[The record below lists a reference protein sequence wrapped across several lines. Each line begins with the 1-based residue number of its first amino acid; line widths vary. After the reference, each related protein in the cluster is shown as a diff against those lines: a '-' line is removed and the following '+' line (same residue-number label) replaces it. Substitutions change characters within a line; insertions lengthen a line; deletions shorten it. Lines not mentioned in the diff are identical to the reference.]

1 MQIHLRKQHIP
12 WLMAA
17 ARAILGP
24 IVILGQACQWSGAA
38 LASLI
43 VTALLSD
50 IFDGVLA
57 RRWHC
62 DTPAVRLFDSMADT
76 AFYLST
82 AAALWL
88 RYPHLWRTHALLFSS
103 LLTLEAAR
111 FVYDFAK
118 FGKPASYHSYL
129 AKTWGLLL
137 AITVI
142 AAFITPHADTLIS
155 AALLL
160 GIVCDLEG
168 LTMSLLLPTWHRD
181 VKTLRRAY
189 YLRTQQLPTPQSST
203 PPPTSRTHLT
213 AAAILLIALVSATP
227 AFAADPIPVLYDNGS
242 APNLPAAT
250 NGTLDLT
257 SPTDLTFRSAS
268 NGATLSIPYT
278 SITGFNYRVESTHHL
293 GVIPAIL
300 VALVNSRL
308 HRHLF
313 TINYTD
319 DANNKQIAVFDIP
332 KDEPRLL
339 LPLLRL
345 RTSVCAAKNPN
356 CGGTLETS
364 PFD

>member
-1 MQIHLRKQHIP
+1 MQTFLRKQHLP

-17 ARAILGP
+17 ARAVLGP

-43 VTALLSD
+43 VIALFSD

-76 AFYLST
+76 AFYLCT

-88 RYPHLWRTHALLFSS
+88 RYPHLWKTHALLFSS
-103 LLTLEAAR
+103 LLTLEITR
-111 FVYDFAK
+111 FLYDFAK

-129 AKTWGLLL
+129 AKSWGLLL
-137 AITVI
+137 AISIVT
-142 AAFITPHADTLIS
+142 AFLTPHAEILIA

-160 GIVCDLEG
+160 GILCDLEG
-168 LTMSLLLPTWHRD
+168 LAMSILLPTWHRD
-181 VKTLRRAY
+181 VKTFRHAY
-189 YLRTQQLPTPQSST
+189 RLRTEKTPTPIPST
-203 PPPTSRTHLT
+203 PTPRAH
-213 AAAILLIALVSATP
+213 LIATALILFALVAATP
-227 AFAADPIPVLYDNGS
+227 AFAAETIPALYDNGS

-250 NGTLDLT
+250 TGTLDLT
-257 SPTDLTFRSAS
+257 APIDLLFRSAS
-268 NGATLSIPYT
+268 GTTLSIPYS
-278 SITGFNYRVESTHHL
+278 SIVSFNYRVESTHHL

-300 VALVNSRL
+300 VALVNARL

-319 DANNKQIAVFDIP
+319 AASNKQVAVFDVP
-332 KDEPRLL
+332 KDEPRVL

-345 RTSVCAAKNPN
+345 RTSVCTPKSFN

-364 PFD
+364 PFQ